1 MTKFFTIFACLL
13 LACSYSTCD
22 ASFSSSRFSSNDDKS
37 KSIPSSAPAPASTP
51 DCDSTIDDVMSCIS
65 FLYSDDS
72 SKPDAGCCAG
82 FIAAASTNMRCL
94 CAIINSHELKP
105 QRSKAITIP
114 SGCGIKSPLGQCGE
128 SQVSKPAPP
137 KASCRSHAPYLKPEP
152 IKSPV
157 SPPSSVPSVKP
168 VPSETPAAPSP
179 SVASTA
185 PAPAPKKALAAPA
198 AYPISISLIAIS
210 SIFFVYFF

>member
-13 LACSYSTCD
+13 LACSFSTCH
-22 ASFSSSRFSSNDDKS
+22 ASFSRSWLLSNDHNKS
-37 KSIPSSAPAPASTP
+37 KSIPSSAPASAPASVP

-65 FLYSDDS
+65 FLYSDDG
-72 SKPDAGCCAG
+72 SKPNEVCCFG
-82 FIAAASTNMRCL
+82 FIAVATTNMRCL
-94 CAIINSHELKP
+94 CAIINSDEFKP

-114 SGCGIKSPLGQCGE
+114 SRCGIKSPLE
-128 SQVSKPAPP
+128 FQVSRPAPP
-137 KASCRSHAPYLKPEP
+137 KASSGNHASYPNLEP

-157 SPPSSVPSVKP
+157 SSPSVPSVTP

-179 SVASTA
+179 SVESTA